1 MIGRL
6 MREQARA
13 HRAYLAWTGALL
25 TLTVALATFAAL
37 DVVQQSAIHAYA
49 TDAHGTEGATTVGFM
64 VGQDVPDAVAA
75 DRFEEAFATAEQSG
89 ARPTATLELW
99 AVSLTTADGEH
110 STAWDELGPVVGTR
124 GDMAWDR
131 VLLGGTPPVPG
142 EIAVDAAWAER
153 ADVLI
158 GDSVTLAIGEWEGS
172 PRDLGMRTVSGLLLS
187 GLEGRYDLRVAA
199 GVLAWDDAV
208 DLHDQ
213 TTLQF
218 SDDAG
223 APLDLAY
230 VQVATRQPSA
240 DIAAL
245 GQRSSPWVGDL
256 QEATFQVAGLAAGV
270 LVVGLIGIAMTVGR
284 ARAQS
289 RSQWIATA
297 RVLGA
302 RGHHVAAATLGE
314 IALTGLIAGLAGTAI
329 AASAHGVAWA
339 AFTASHPLALLPPGL
354 TWPGWLLAGA
364 VGFGVVLA
372 AALGAL
378 PAFWAS
384 RVTPVAALK
393 PVSPVTEAELSRRI
407 SPAWIYG
414 LWGALVVVLVVL
426 SQTGEGPGGDGT
438 SPWLGLVWVTA
449 GATAITSVAMLAE
462 LNRGIVRGL
471 GSRLRRSM
479 RPWALAAGDA
489 LTGHPRQAAVP
500 ATVMSVAGLAFGVI
514 TVWLSLALWAD
525 ALMTFEPGNSAFD
538 NPVALPPRLSPGG
551 VNATPLLVAATLT
564 FTMLALASFA
574 AFVASRQATAQ
585 DDDAR
590 SALGLTAR
598 NARIAAAAHFAL
610 PLLSGLAVG
619 LALGALLAVGTF
631 RGAVAVDPE
640 GGSVVAGWTWAAQ
653 HAGHAVLP
661 LLAVT
666 LVGAATIAIAAAV
679 VASLRPARSL
689 RGGTLQRERQQV

>member
-1 MIGRL
+1 MIVRL

-25 TLTVALATFAAL
+25 TLTVALAAFAAL
-37 DVVQQSAIHAYA
+37 DVVRQSAIHAHA
-49 TDAHGTEGATTVGFM
+49 TGAHGTDGATAVSFVAGE
-64 VGQDVPDAVAA
+64 DIPDAVAPA
-75 DRFEEAFATAEQSG
+75 RFEGAFAAAEQSG

-99 AVSLTTADGEH
+99 NLSLTNADGEQ
-110 STAWDELGPVVGTR
+110 STAWEALAPVVGSR
-124 GDMAWDR
+124 GNLDWDR

-142 EIAVDAAWAER
+142 EIAVEAAWAER
-153 ADVLI
+153 AGVVI
-158 GDSVTLAIGEWEGS
+158 GDSVPLSTGEWEGA
-172 PRDLGMRTVSGLLLS
+172 PEDLGARTVSGLLRS

-208 DLHDQ
+208 DLHGQ
-213 TTLQF
+213 TTPQF
-218 SDDAG
+218 SDGAG
-223 APLDLAY
+223 SPLDLAY
-230 VQVATRQPSA
+230 VQVAAREPSA

-245 GQRSSPWVGDL
+245 GPRSTPWVGGL
-256 QEATFQVAGLAAGV
+256 QEATVQVAGLAAGV
-270 LVVGLIGIAMTVGR
+270 LAVGLIGIAMTVGR

-314 IALTGLIAGLAGTAI
+314 VALTGLLAGLAGTAI
-329 AASAHGVAWA
+329 AAAAHAVAWA
-339 AFTASHPLALLPPGL
+339 AFTSSHPLALLPPGL

-414 LWGALVVVLVVL
+414 LWGALVAVLIVL

-438 SPWLGLVWVTA
+438 SPWLGLVWITA
-449 GATAITSVAMLAE
+449 GAAAIASVAMLAE

-471 GSRLRRSM
+471 GSRLRRSR

-489 LTGHPRQAAVP
+489 LTSHPRQAAVP

-514 TVWLSLALWAD
+514 TVWLSLAMWAD
-525 ALMTFEPGNSAFD
+525 ALMTFEPWNPAFD
-538 NPVALPPRLSPGG
+538 SPVSLPPRLGPGG
-551 VNATPLLVAATLT
+551 VHATPLLVAAALT
-564 FTMLALASFA
+564 FAMLALASLA

-598 NARIAAAAHFAL
+598 NARFGAAAHFAL

-631 RGAVAVDPE
+631 RGSVAVDAE

-653 HAGHAVLP
+653 HSGHAVLP

-679 VASLRPARSL
+679 VAALRPARSS